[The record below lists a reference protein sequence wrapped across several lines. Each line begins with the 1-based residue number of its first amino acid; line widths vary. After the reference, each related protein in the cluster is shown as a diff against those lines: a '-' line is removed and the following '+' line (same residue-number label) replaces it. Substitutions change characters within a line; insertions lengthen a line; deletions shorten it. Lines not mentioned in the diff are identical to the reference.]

1 MKITFLGTG
10 TSQGVPVIG
19 GTNRGLDLS
28 NPKNWRTRTSAYI
41 ELSSCSILVDASPEL
56 RIQCLK
62 NGIDFAD
69 IFILTHGHADHIAGM
84 DDLRRFCDKIDGN
97 VLPVYSND
105 YGLERIRAMFP
116 YALDQHPHS
125 KGYPCF
131 AVNKMPETLELP
143 NGATV
148 KSVELPHGPVKT
160 LGLVFEDCGKKLAYF
175 TDCKNAFVPR
185 DRACKK
191 RRPARHR
198 RPAPAGAPSHLS
210 VEEAIEYTREIS
222 PKVSYFIHTTGRLD
236 YGEWE
241 PNLPAPCHMAYLTGC
256 PSKFR
261 VEQKPLQRFYKDNMK
276 NKTAAIVLSGCGVF
290 DGSEIHEA
298 VITLLNLQKL
308 GAKTA
313 FFGADHSAVGYRKP
327 RGRLARKR
335 RAQRACGV
343 S

>member
-175 TDCKNAFVPR
+175 TDCKMLSHRAIELAKNA
-185 DRACKK
+185 DLLAIDAL
-191 RRPARHR
+191 RPQEH
-198 RPAPAGAPSHLS
+198 PSHLS

-241 PNLPAPCHMAYLTGC
+241 PNLPAPCHMAYDGL
-256 PSKFR
+256 S
-261 VEQKPLQRFYKDNMK
+261 VE
-276 NKTAAIVLSGCGVF
+276 I
-290 DGSEIHEA
+290 
-298 VITLLNLQKL
+298 
-308 GAKTA
+308 
-313 FFGADHSAVGYRKP
+313 
-327 RGRLARKR
+327 
-335 RAQRACGV
+335 
-343 S
+343 